1 MRETFDS
8 GRPIYAQLAER
19 LRDRIIGGD
28 YPPGARLDS
37 VRDLASAAGVNPNT
51 MQRALAELERQGL
64 VYTERTAGRFVTTD
78 TGRIG
83 EARLETIQKEIRQF
97 ASRMQAIGCPPELLA
112 QQFAALAAQEK
123 AEPEPPPGGAGQ
135 SADREDA
142 CVFEETQPE

>member
-8 GRPIYAQLAER
+8 SRPIYAQLAER

-83 EARLETIQKEIRQF
+83 EVRLETIQKEIRQF
-97 ASRMQAIGCPPELLA
+97 ASRMQAIGCPPGQLA

-123 AEPEPPPGGAGQ
+123 ADPEPPPGGTGRPG
-135 SADREDA
+135 D
-142 CVFEETQPE
+142 PEGEYALTGEWPE

>member
-64 VYTERTAGRFVTTD
+64 VYAERTAGRFVTTD

-83 EARLETIQKEIRQF
+83 EARLETIQREIRQF
-97 ASRMQAIGCPPELLA
+97 ASRMRAIGCPPEQLA

-123 AEPEPPPGGAGQ
+123 ADPEPPPGETGQ